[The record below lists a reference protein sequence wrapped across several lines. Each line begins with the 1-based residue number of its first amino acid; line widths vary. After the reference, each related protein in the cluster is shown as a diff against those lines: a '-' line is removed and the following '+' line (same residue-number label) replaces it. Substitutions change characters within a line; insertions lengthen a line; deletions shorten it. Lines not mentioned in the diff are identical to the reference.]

1 MVFYGVGIDYPVL
14 FEQLKPAPSR
24 LLLVQETQSK
34 KKPEDGHLSVSRP
47 ALRRSVTFVTD
58 PRAAPC

>member
-34 KKPEDGHLSVSRP
+34 KTPKTGTYRSRAQHYA
-47 ALRRSVTFVTD
+47 AL
-58 PRAAPC
+58 

>member
-1 MVFYGVGIDYPVL
+1 MVFYGMGIDYPVL

-34 KKPEDGHLSVSRP
+34 KIAKTGPYRSRAQHYA
-47 ALRRSVTFVTD
+47 AL
-58 PRAAPC
+58 